1 MIASI
6 EDKADNATDVVDACG
21 PGEIAT
27 TKGQMGHKAEE
38 VVVQRRCNQLENS
51 ATNRRAQWQCFTAGT
66 VTTTLKASTMIDD
79 IKA

>member
-1 MIASI
+1 MIANI

-38 VVVQRRCNQLENS
+38 WWFKGG
-51 ATNRRAQWQCFTAGT
+51 ATNSKKQCE
-66 VTTTLKASTMIDD
+66 KQKSTMAVLHSRNGGNITESVNHD
-79 IKA
+79 